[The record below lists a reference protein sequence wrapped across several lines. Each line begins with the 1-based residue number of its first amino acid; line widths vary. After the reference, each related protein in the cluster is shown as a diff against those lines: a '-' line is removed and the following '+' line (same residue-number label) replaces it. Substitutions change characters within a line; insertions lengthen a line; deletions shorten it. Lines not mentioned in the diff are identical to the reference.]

1 MFKRSTT
8 WPNTGLRPHWKK
20 RTPAYFQNGTH
31 IATNWT
37 TTHGICRSIETRP
50 CWGWHCPVLSAR
62 AAVAAAHNAGWF
74 EPARRQHQAATVVR
88 LLQAKTLYQPAAD
101 ESTTTGCTP
110 VCCMAL
116 ALTPIHQPELA
127 GYAHCGTEQML
138 GSTQLG
144 THLPHKVQ
152 KVQQLGPATP
162 QGVAGFQGRFHPH
175 LCIVVALLVLVC

>member
-1 MFKRSTT
+1 
-8 WPNTGLRPHWKK
+8 
-20 RTPAYFQNGTH
+20 
-31 IATNWT
+31 
-37 TTHGICRSIETRP
+37 
-50 CWGWHCPVLSAR
+50 
-62 AAVAAAHNAGWF
+62 
-74 EPARRQHQAATVVR
+74 
-88 LLQAKTLYQPAAD
+88 
-101 ESTTTGCTP
+101 
-110 VCCMAL
+110 VCFTAL

-144 THLPHKVQ
+144 THLPNKVQ